1 MGTTTPRV
9 CIVGA
14 GSSGIAACQVMQ
26 ANDIDFDC
34 FERGSNVG
42 GNWRYDNDNGMSSA
56 YKSLFINTSRRMME
70 YRSFP
75 MPEDY
80 PDYPHHTQIA
90 KYFDDFVDHFGL
102 RERITFRHEVQ
113 RVEPI
118 DGAWQVKVRSIDTGE
133 TRTEVYDAVIVA
145 NGHHWLPRYP
155 EPPFEGQDTFA
166 GEQLHSHYYRE
177 PDERFVDR
185 NVLVLGFG
193 NSAVDIACESSRVS
207 RITYLAMRRGAW
219 VIPKYIEGKPVDQL
233 QNEFTSRLPF
243 RLQRWYLQRLIIKT
257 QGRMED
263 YGLPKPD
270 HKLGEAHPTI
280 SSELLPRIG
289 HGRIKPKP
297 NIARIEGR
305 TVHFVDGT
313 SEEVDTIVWCTGYQ
327 ISFPFLPRE
336 VIDPKDNR
344 VRLYRHVVHPDRPGL
359 YFIGLVQP
367 LGAIMPIAEAQ
378 SEWIADLL
386 LGRCALPDR
395 ERMWREIERDERKMR
410 KRYVASPRHT
420 IQVDFYPY
428 MRTIRRERRRRPRR
442 RTSGAIAAPRLQTQG
457 AQP

>member
-1 MGTTTPRV
+1 MLRIGRV

-26 ANDIDFDC
+26 ANGIDFDC
-34 FERGSNVG
+34 FERGSQVG
-42 GNWRYDNDNGMSSA
+42 GNWRYENDNGMSSA

-70 YRSFP
+70 YRSYP
-75 MPEDY
+75 MPDDY
-80 PDYPHHTQIA
+80 PDYPHHSQIA

-102 RERITFRHEVQ
+102 RDKITFRHEVE
-113 RVEPI
+113 RVEPSD
-118 DGAWQVKVRSIDTGE
+118 DGWLVTVRNVDTGE
-133 TRTEVYDAVIVA
+133 RRSAVYDAVLVA
-145 NGHHWLPRYP
+145 NGHHWHPRYP
-155 EPPFEGQDTFA
+155 EPPFPGQDSFA

-185 NVLVLGFG
+185 TVLVLGFG

-207 RITYLAMRRGAW
+207 KITYLAMRRGAW

-233 QNEFTSRLPF
+233 HNEWTSRLPF
-243 RLQRWYLQRLIIKT
+243 RLQRWYLQRLIVKT

-297 NIARIEGR
+297 NIARIDGD
-305 TVHFVDGT
+305 TVHFVDG
-313 SEEVDTIVWCTGYQ
+313 SSAQVDTIVWCTGYK
-327 ISFPFLPRE
+327 IDFPFLPRE
-336 VIDPKDNR
+336 VVDPKDNR
-344 VRLYRHVVHPDRPGL
+344 VELYRHVVHPDWPGL

-395 ERMWREIERDERKMR
+395 ERMLREIERDQRKMR

-428 MRTIRRERRRRPRR
+428 MRAIRRERRRRSRR
-442 RTSGAIAAPRLQTQG
+442 SAPSPIAVPRLQTQG
-457 AQP
+457 AS